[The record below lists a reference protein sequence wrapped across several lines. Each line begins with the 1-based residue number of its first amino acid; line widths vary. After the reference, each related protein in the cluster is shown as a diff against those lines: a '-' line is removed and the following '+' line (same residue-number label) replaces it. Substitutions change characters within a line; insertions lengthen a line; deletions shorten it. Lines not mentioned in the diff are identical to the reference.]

1 MSSGAAS
8 ELSGRA
14 FQFIQKFCII
24 MPMKE
29 YTASQA
35 REHFAEI
42 LDEVEQGR
50 SIGIT
55 KHGAPVATIQRVD
68 SQVAAPGWAK
78 LEGWSCKIAPGFDEI
93 PEGFE
98 EYV

>member
-1 MSSGAAS
+1 MD
-8 ELSGRA
+8 
-14 FQFIQKFCII
+14 
-24 MPMKE
+24 MKQ

-42 LDEVEQGR
+42 LDQVEQGQI
-50 SIGIT
+50 IGIT
-55 KHGAPVATIQRVD
+55 KHGEPVATIQRAA

-78 LEGWSCKIAPGFDEI
+78 QEGWQCKIAPGFDEI